1 MPQYIIT
8 KINMDRYYNINSI
21 LAFVTVAREGSVS
34 RAAEVLN
41 LTQPAISHQI
51 KRLSTET
58 GITLFTRT
66 ASGLQISHDGA
77 AVLSKAQQVLDAMV
91 DFQRSARL
99 RSGQISGKL
108 TIGTIVDPEFIRL
121 GQMLARLR
129 SEHPGIETELVH
141 GVSGDI
147 GAWLK
152 RGRIDAGFY
161 LCGPDDLPQMEAEGE
176 DAIDAIRLADFHYRV
191 IGPTGWQNKIQDAS
205 WSQLASLPWIGT
217 PEASVHHRLLNRVYE
232 DQSNRLNVVA
242 LVDQEASMLEMV
254 RSGIGLSLC
263 RESIALHQKQSFGLA
278 VCNAVS
284 VPACLCFVA
293 LQRRRENP
301 ILAEVFELLEKSWS
315 LADSRHSIEHS

>member
-1 MPQYIIT
+1 
-8 KINMDRYYNINSI
+8 MDRYSNINSI

-77 AVLSKAQQVLDAMV
+77 AVLSKAQQVLDAMS
-91 DFQRSARL
+91 DFQRSARQ
-99 RSGQISGKL
+99 RSGQVSGKL

-121 GQMLARLR
+121 GRMLARLR
-129 SEHPGIETELVH
+129 TEHPGIATELVH

-147 GAWLK
+147 LAWLK

-161 LCGPDDLPQMEAEGE
+161 LCGPDDLQQLEAESE
-176 DAIDAIRLADFHYRV
+176 DKIHAIRLADFRYHV
-191 IGPTGWQNKIQDAS
+191 VGPAGWQKQIEDAS
-205 WSQLASLPWIGT
+205 WAQLATLPWIGT
-217 PEASVHHRLLNRVYE
+217 PETSVHYRLLSKVYG
-232 DQSNRLNVVA
+232 DQNNLLNVVA

-263 RESIALHQKQSFGLA
+263 RESIALHQKQTFGLA
-278 VCNAVS
+278 VCNTVS

-293 LQRRRENP
+293 LERRNENP
-301 ILAEVFELLEKSWS
+301 ILTEVFALLESSWS
-315 LADSRHSIEHS
+315 LSERH